1 MQAPGPRSSADLQPA
16 LSLEKCDLSP
26 SAMLQLVKKK
36 SFSHN
41 NLFNGADK
49 TMTTSAHGRPRPFV
63 LIVMDGWGI
72 NPRKDGNAIA
82 LANTPNI
89 DKIASTW
96 PTTSI
101 KTSGEAVGLPPGQM
115 GNSEVGHQNIGAGK
129 RVLQDYTRVSEA
141 IKDGSFFN
149 NPAFLKAVEHVKKH
163 QSQLHI
169 CGLLGDGGVHAH
181 ETHLEALL
189 RLAHIHNL
197 ERVYVHSFTDGRD
210 TSPTGGIEFMRKL
223 QARAAEIGGEHAA
236 RVATVSG
243 RYYAMDRDNRWDR
256 TGLAYFA
263 MTRGEGQHADS
274 ALAAIQQSYDKGVT
288 DEFIVPTVIMEDGH
302 PVTTVQAG
310 DAIIHYNFRPD
321 RARQLTK
328 AFVLPE
334 MPPQAQGKF
343 NRGPRIPDL
352 QFVMMT
358 EYEVGLDAEVA
369 YRADEVDMPLARVVA
384 EQGMLQFHTAETE
397 KYAHVTY
404 FINGRREVP
413 YKGEDRLLVPSPKV
427 PTYDLQPEM
436 SAPGVT
442 STAIEYIRSGKYDLV
457 IMNYANADMVGH
469 TGVIPAAI
477 KAVETVDK
485 GIGQVV
491 EATLAVGG
499 GLLITADHGNA
510 EQLIDYENGKPY
522 TAHTTNPVPLY
533 LVVPQYAKAK
543 LRSDGILADVS
554 PTILQIMGIPQPGDM
569 RGHSLIV
576 SQQ

>member
-1 MQAPGPRSSADLQPA
+1 
-16 LSLEKCDLSP
+16 
-26 SAMLQLVKKK
+26 
-36 SFSHN
+36 
-41 NLFNGADK
+41 
-49 TMTTSAHGRPRPFV
+49 
-63 LIVMDGWGI
+63 
-72 NPRKDGNAIA
+72 
-82 LANTPNI
+82 
-89 DKIASTW
+89 
-96 PTTSI
+96 
-101 KTSGEAVGLPPGQM
+101 
-115 GNSEVGHQNIGAGK
+115 
-129 RVLQDYTRVSEA
+129 
-141 IKDGSFFN
+141 
-149 NPAFLKAVEHVKKH
+149 
-163 QSQLHI
+163 
-169 CGLLGDGGVHAH
+169 
-181 ETHLEALL
+181 
-189 RLAHIHNL
+189 
-197 ERVYVHSFTDGRD
+197 
-210 TSPTGGIEFMRKL
+210 MRKL

-436 SAPGVT
+436 SAAGVT